1 MFYYFSF
8 NELSCLYIRLSDAS
22 SLSLPRTQ
30 TSSLSVYLKTDW
42 KKNYLFIS
50 VLLFFFVLFWIF
62 FLPSL
67 SLSLLQFSISMCFQV
82 SESHSQWSNRFEVCM
97 PQEPRSHPLRVN
109 SELFKFPQT
118 KLIQRLFFLLSHQLD
133 PVSAWMKV
141 WFGIFWT
148 RNFAPLQVVYQ
159 LQQLGSSSS
168 LGGYLID

>member
-1 MFYYFSF
+1 MSW
-8 NELSCLYIRLSDAS
+8 AA
-22 SLSLPRTQ
+22 
-30 TSSLSVYLKTDW
+30 
-42 KKNYLFIS
+42 FIS
-50 VLLFFFVLFWIF
+50 VSLTQAPSASPAPRLPPSLFTWRQIEKKITCSSQSCFFFFCFVLDF

-82 SESHSQWSNRFEVCM
+82 GESHSQWSNRFEVCM